1 MSRVGERIREERTK
15 SGISAKELAKKLGL
29 AESFVND
36 VEQGRKIVNENII
49 NKIEKLF
56 NTSLSEIS
64 FNEVSEPI
72 ENIKEAVVNK
82 NMNKTVNKEVSKEV
96 SKEINKQWEDA
107 FSNILKKIPVC
118 DINLKEING
127 YKYLPVIDKKI
138 EGYSADKIMFV
149 KVEDD
154 SMRGFRL
161 QKDDTVMIY
170 QNTELSNNSLLLLRG
185 ENKNVIRQVKRL
197 DANKALIISHSN
209 ELKTE
214 TRDIKS
220 LNILGRCVKV
230 EIEL

>member
-1 MSRVGERIREERTK
+1 MSRVGERIKEERNK

-82 NMNKTVNKEVSKEV
+82 NVNKAVNKEV

-118 DINLKEING
+118 DLNLKEING

-170 QNTELSNNSLLLLRG
+170 QNTELSNNSLLLLKG
-185 ENKNVIRQVKRL
+185 ETKNVIRQVKRH

-220 LNILGRCVKV
+220 LNILGRCVRV

>member
-1 MSRVGERIREERTK
+1 MSRVGERIKEERNK

-82 NMNKTVNKEVSKEV
+82 NVNKAVNKEV

-118 DINLKEING
+118 DLNLKEING

-170 QNTELSNNSLLLLRG
+170 QNTELSNNSLLLLKG
-185 ENKNVIRQVKRL
+185 ETKNVIRQVKRL

-220 LNILGRCVKV
+220 LNILGRCVRV